1 MRTFVLGK
9 DVLYPF
15 PRVMVN
21 PLVTSSL
28 TRVRPL
34 ARLLGDFQSIVHF
47 SPLTVGTSPKFSVR
61 GLQSEFYRSASTRF
75 KSALY
80 TFPLSNQVIYASSRC
95 LLIRSFR
102 KLCIKQALLR
112 YYMLYFSNYR
122 V

>member
-75 KSALY
+75 KER
-80 TFPLSNQVIYASSRC
+80 TVHFFTQ
-95 LLIRSFR
+95 
-102 KLCIKQALLR
+102 
-112 YYMLYFSNYR
+112 
-122 V
+122 